1 LSPTEQ
7 FFTVPEIAKQLRLD
21 RHTVTSLF
29 ERERGVVVVGNPET
43 TRGHRRYRTLRVPAS
58 VLNRVISRMS
68 VR

>member
-1 LSPTEQ
+1 MSPTEQ

-43 TRGHRRYRTLRVPAS
+43 TRGPRRYRTLRVPAS